1 MLETSNM
8 FRNGTDLSQ
17 LFTCA

>member
-8 FRNGTDLSQ
+8 PSN
-17 LFTCA
+17 